1 MVFDV
6 TVAKGSWFG
15 FGFGFTMTNSDMVL
29 FEVSDAGDP
38 KVTDLWSKGPYY
50 PTTDAQQD
58 YSSAYDKQDLGRF
71 VRFKTNRLADTKD

>member
-15 FGFGFTMTNSDMVL
+15 FGFGITMTNADMVL
-29 FEVSDAGDP
+29 FEVSAEGAA

-50 PTTDAQQD
+50 PLTDIQQD
-58 YSSAYDKQDLGRF
+58 YSPVYDQADLG
-71 VRFKTNRLADTKD
+71 K